1 MKKLNIVSLVL
12 RVIAASILLQTL
24 YFKFT
29 AQPESVYIFSEL
41 GVEPWGRIG
50 TGVIELFTGILLLIP
65 SKTIFGAIMG
75 LGLMM
80 GAIGSHVFVIGLS
93 VMNDGGKLFT
103 LAIIELFCCL
113 ILCFLG
119 RNTIQISSER
129 HNYH

>member
-65 SKTIFGAIMG
+65 SKTIFGAILG

-103 LAIIELFCCL
+103 LAIIELVCCL

-119 RNTIQISSER
+119 RNTIQISSAK